1 MDLHQTK
8 AAEALRPHASSRPLK
23 FRAVLAIVK
32 AASRR
37 LRRWPSASLDD
48 RCARR
53 AYELRPGRRNG
64 LLRPNKETDQ
74 TISPAS
80 RKVAHVTHPQ
90 TCRES
95 SRSKLSRINPVAQ
108 LKPPPV
114 ADWRVRYLG
123 AAAMAALG
131 RPSTPVQAAP
141 ITNGAWARRSR
152 RRQVETGLCPARQRP
167 ARFDGRPPRP
177 DAPLRFPPRPPSSGS
192 SSPTKPRSGQ
202 R

>member
-95 SRSKLSRINPVAQ
+95 SRSKLSRINPVAHGYTHNSHPPEWFRRTRQRRAATQ
-108 LKPPPV
+108 L
-114 ADWRVRYLG
+114 
-123 AAAMAALG
+123 AL
-131 RPSTPVQAAP
+131 
-141 ITNGAWARRSR
+141 R
-152 RRQVETGLCPARQRP
+152 RRTYLWAAFLRPIAGNFDSAATLSAGLQL
-167 ARFDGRPPRP
+167 F
-177 DAPLRFPPRPPSSGS
+177 
-192 SSPTKPRSGQ
+192 
-202 R
+202 